1 MAEAHGATVP
11 AMAPAAKNPGKPRK
25 SADDKAGFAPW
36 LLSSP
41 ALLLFIGLLLVP
53 LLLTV
58 LLSFHAFDGTR
69 GVLPDYTWKNYL
81 EVFSD
86 GYYHE
91 IFLRTG
97 GLALGVTLLCVVFGV
112 PETLI
117 LARMKSPWRALF
129 LIVILGPLLISVVV
143 RTLGWAILFGNNG
156 LINSALLQLGIVS
169 EPVRLL
175 FSMTGVAI
183 ALTHVLIPFMVISV
197 WANLQKLDPQIESAG
212 LSLGASPL
220 KVFWRIMLPQLLPG
234 ILSGC
239 IIVFALAASAFAT
252 PSLLGGRKLKV
263 VATAAYDEFLNT
275 LNWPLGATIA
285 MLLLLANVVIIL
297 GANRWVERRFRQVFD
312 A

>member
-1 MAEAHGATVP
+1 MAEATVAMPTAGAALP
-11 AMAPAAKNPGKPRK
+11 RRK
-25 SADDKAGFAPW
+25 STESVGAAPW
-36 LLSSP
+36 LLASP

-53 LLLTV
+53 LLLTA

-69 GVLPDYTWKNYL
+69 GVLPDYTWRNYF

-97 GLALGVTLLCVVFGV
+97 GLALGVTLLCVIFGV

-156 LINSALLQLGIVS
+156 PINSTLMALGITS

-197 WANLQKLDPQIESAG
+197 WANLQKLDPQVENAG
-212 LSLGASPL
+212 LSLGAPPV
-220 KVFWRIMLPQLLPG
+220 KVFWRVMLPQLLPG

-239 IIVFALAASAFAT
+239 IIVFALSASAFAT
-252 PSLLGGRKLKV
+252 PALLGGRKLKV

-285 MLLLLANVVIIL
+285 MLLLLANVLIIL
-297 GANRWVERRFRQVFD
+297 GANRWVERRFSQVFD

>member
-1 MAEAHGATVP
+1 MADATV
-11 AMAPAAKNPGKPRK
+11 AMPAAGAAAPRRK
-25 SADDKAGFAPW
+25 SSEGAGAAPW
-36 LLSSP
+36 LLASP

-58 LLSFHAFDGTR
+58 LLSFHAFDGAR
-69 GVLPDYTWKNYL
+69 GVLPDTTWRNYV

-97 GLALGVTLLCVVFGV
+97 GLALGVTLLCIVFGV

-156 LINSALLQLGIVS
+156 LINSSLMSLGITS
-169 EPVRLL
+169 EPVRLM

-197 WANLQKLDPQIESAG
+197 WANLQKLDPQVENAG

-220 KVFWRIMLPQLLPG
+220 KVFWRVMLPQLLPG
-234 ILSGC
+234 ILSGG
-239 IIVFALAASAFAT
+239 IIVFALSASAFAT
-252 PSLLGGRKLKV
+252 PALLGGRKLKV

-297 GANRWVERRFRQVFD
+297 GANRWVERRFSQVFD